1 MKKNELRIGN
11 WVLNKRYK
19 SGYVMQIE
27 SIGEF
32 GVNIELGYDGR
43 SPIIEDDCSFNE
55 CNPIPLTEEWLL
67 KFGFEKTDSHGDF
80 EYLIGRYSY
89 FRGSFY
95 IADCDECGE
104 SVEVQH
110 VHQLQNLYFALTGE
124 ELTINEL

>member
-1 MKKNELRIGN
+1 MENLQANELRIGN
-11 WVLNKRYK
+11 WVEHNQPKTGYYTTVQK
-19 SGYVMQIE
+19 STF
-27 SIGEF
+27 S
-32 GVNIELGYDGR
+32 VNVEKL
-43 SPIIEDDCSFNE
+43 FK
-55 CNPIPLTEEWLL
+55 PIPLTEEWLL

-80 EYLIGRYSY
+80 EYLIDRYSY

-104 SVEVQH
+104 SVEIQY